1 MTLLK
6 ILADDKIKRVEYRNI
21 SNFIYID
28 LLCLPEF
35 KQGPWNL
42 NRLNKQKIHR
52 PSSEKSALKILFE
65 FARSRE

>member
-1 MTLLK
+1 MNFLFKNAKTRSTEVTLLK

-35 KQGPWNL
+35 KQGP
-42 NRLNKQKIHR
+42 
-52 PSSEKSALKILFE
+52 
-65 FARSRE
+65 

>member
-1 MTLLK
+1 MLMNFLFKNAKTRSTEVTLLK

-35 KQGPWNL
+35 KQDP
-42 NRLNKQKIHR
+42 
-52 PSSEKSALKILFE
+52 
-65 FARSRE
+65 

>member
-1 MTLLK
+1 MTELADLCNVNEFPFRNAKTRSTEVTLLK

-35 KQGPWNL
+35 KQGP
-42 NRLNKQKIHR
+42 
-52 PSSEKSALKILFE
+52 
-65 FARSRE
+65 